1 MRRFLVSAS
10 IAALAMAA
18 PASAQIP
25 WSASGELTDSDSQG
39 PESRRYDSHRLT
51 LEAGQ
56 RYRISVN
63 SEAFDPLAELY
74 RPGTAEPV
82 TRDDDSGPGL
92 NAMIG
97 YTPRESGEF
106 ELRVTSFS
114 GGGRGAYTAS
124 AAIRPPV
131 PAPQRSSGAGEGRI
145 DDNDAAGEEEDNR
158 YDEYAVRLE
167 AGRRYRISVDSSDFD
182 PVARLY
188 APARG
193 EPVAQNDD
201 SDGLNPRISYAPR
214 ESGDYILR
222 VAAFSDEGRGA
233 YRYRVAEQAPLP
245 APSTFFSRMEATI
258 WKVYTGSLAA
268 SDPETDG
275 RHFDDYLVHF
285 EAGQERLIRLD
296 ATGFDPVVQIL
307 RADQRDG
314 EPIESDDDG
323 GDGLNSMLLHKA
335 EAAGDYVVRVIS
347 LGSDGT
353 GSYRLR
359 ISE

>member
-1 MRRFLVSAS
+1 MRNFIVPAS
-10 IAALAMAA
+10 IAALALASPAA
-18 PASAQIP
+18 AQAP
-25 WSASGELTDSDSQG
+25 WSASGELTDTDSQG
-39 PESRRYDSHRLT
+39 PDNKRYDTHRLT

-82 TRDDDSGPGL
+82 ARDDDSGPGL

-97 YTPRESGEF
+97 YAPRESGEF

-124 AAIRPPV
+124 ATVRGPLPD
-131 PAPQRSSGAGEGRI
+131 PQRSSGAGEGRI

-188 APARG
+188 GPERG

-214 ESGDYILR
+214 ESGDYVLR
-222 VAAFSDEGRGA
+222 VIAFSAEGRGA
-233 YRYRVAEQAPLP
+233 YRYRVAEQPPLP
-245 APSTFFSRMEATI
+245 APSTFFTRMEATI
-258 WKVYTGSLAA
+258 WKVYTGTLAA

-275 RHFDDYLVHF
+275 RHFDDVLVHF
-285 EAGQERLIRLD
+285 DAGQERLIRLD
-296 ATGFDPVVQIL
+296 ATGFDPIVQIH

-314 EPIESDDDG
+314 EPLASDDDG
-323 GDGLNSMLLHKA
+323 GDGLNSMLLYKA
-335 EAAGDYVVRVIS
+335 ETAGDYVVRVIS
-347 LGSDGT
+347 LGSDST

-359 ISE
+359 VSE